1 MLGLGSV
8 ELAWAYILCLL
19 AALLCVVYG
28 VVKWNDMGR
37 YSGMDA
43 DEKLDW
49 ERKEKALKEQ
59 LP

>member
-8 ELAWAYILCLL
+8 EAALAYILCLL
-19 AALLCVVYG
+19 AALLCVIYG
-28 VVKWNDMGR
+28 VIKWNDMGR
-37 YSGMDA
+37 YTMDA